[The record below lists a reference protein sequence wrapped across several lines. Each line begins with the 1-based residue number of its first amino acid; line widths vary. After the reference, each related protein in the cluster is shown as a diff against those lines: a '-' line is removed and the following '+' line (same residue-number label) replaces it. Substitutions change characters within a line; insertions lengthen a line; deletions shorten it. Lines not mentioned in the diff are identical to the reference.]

1 MGRLTSKRR
10 TAARSRRPSSPLR
23 WALIVIVVTLATA
36 TFLWVEVFLP
46 ARIVSRRQAATF
58 DGVVKKKEILTTE
71 GRFGSRLK
79 YVLIIRKTT
88 GELVRFRVPR
98 DVYERTLVGTAVR
111 KEAGE
116 PWPLTGQPRE
126 GAVP

>member
-1 MGRLTSKRR
+1 
-10 TAARSRRPSSPLR
+10 
-23 WALIVIVVTLATA
+23 VIVAALATA

-46 ARIVSRRQAATF
+46 ARIVSRRQALIF

-79 YVLIIRKTT
+79 YILIIRKTT
-88 GELVRFRVPR
+88 GELVRSRVPR
-98 DVYERTLVGTAVR
+98 EVYERARVGMPVR

-116 PWPLTGQPRE
+116 PWPLTAQPRE
-126 GAVP
+126 GATP